1 MSKERVVIIKE
12 RIKYLKRELIHE
24 NYWDGFTAKG
34 FKDELKKLEEELN
47 SLDDTDK

>member
-1 MSKERVVIIKE
+1 MSEERVKKIKE

-34 FKDELKKLEEELN
+34 SRDELKKLEEEIKGLN
-47 SLDDTDK
+47 DTNK